1 LAAICQQFLRK
12 AEFLCRKDP
21 EAQALPTRLCA
32 VLAGRAPLSQTGYLG
47 DQSISPS
54 SPRQKAASKSAV

>member
-1 LAAICQQFLRK
+1 MNATAVPETDSLRKKVFAGYLAAICQQFLRK

-32 VLAGRAPLSQTGYLG
+32 VLAGRAPLGQTGY
-47 DQSISPS
+47 
-54 SPRQKAASKSAV
+54 